1 MSKEVNNKNEKGKVS
16 YYLILASI
24 FVVVFSCGFVVCDL
38 VSNSMYHKSNDKN
51 SEKVGSD
58 ENKSINLD
66 VNSRLVKRLYN
77 MVYDERYGKSTSW
90 IYPKQEKILVSELS
104 SEARLALVF
113 SNIDYSDM
121 KYAYNVCSSNPT
133 INISGKEYVCNDK
146 GSYTIINKTV
156 VDRVYKELFG
166 SNAVISEQENYMF
179 TDISKGNVYVKSAG
193 DYWVLYTTI
202 AGNIGAYNTQ
212 RTITKAVQTDKE
224 LKIYETIV
232 ITDPES
238 KSTKEEVIYTFKL
251 EDDGMYTY
259 YSREEK

>member
-38 VSNSMYHKSNDKN
+38 VSNSMYHKSKDKN
-51 SEKVGSD
+51 SEKVV
-58 ENKSINLD
+58 NKSINLD

-104 SEARLALVF
+104 SEARLSLVF

-146 GSYTIINKTV
+146 GSYTIINKSV

-238 KSTKEEVIYTFKL
+238 KST